1 MRDTYQ
7 ETTAFIGQRIR
18 QARALSGHTQRELAD
33 AIGCTFQQI
42 QKYENGKNRVASG
55 LLFIM
60 AREMD
65 MNIKF
70 FYPIEGNE
78 IEEFGMPIKTL
89 LKYVRDLDTKN
100 IRFLTRLAKD
110 FSDTAEQQ

>member
-18 QARALSGHTQRELAD
+18 QARALRGLTQRELAD
-33 AIGCTFQQI
+33 IVGCTFQQI

-55 LLFIM
+55 LLFVM
-60 AREMD
+60 ARKME

-70 FYPIEGNE
+70 FYPIEGNDIEDFE
-78 IEEFGMPIKTL
+78 IPIKNL
-89 LKYVRDLDTKN
+89 LRHVRTLDTKN

-110 FSDTAEQQ
+110 FSDTADPS